1 MHGTGRKSGMAFCLS
16 GLLLMAGSASAQTT
30 APLAA
35 LEVALP
41 QLQPPDLSVMTYNVK
56 GLPWPIARGRPQA
69 LTTIAERLADMR
81 EGGVQPAVV
90 VLQEAFVSR
99 AKRIGDEAGY
109 RYKATGAGIPGASRP
124 SSRRF
129 PLRRLNREP
138 QLDSGLLV
146 LSDYPIVD
154 VRSAAFPSNA
164 CAGLDCFAAKGV
176 VLVTVE
182 IPGKGKVQ
190 VATTHLN
197 SRGASMAPS
206 KETVRAYREQVA
218 FLCEF
223 LGKERDSSI
232 PLVLAGDF
240 NLGNTAERLEIL
252 PPALEDLNGG
262 AAPDEPFRNFVQATD
277 LEISRSDDA
286 RWVVERARDMQY
298 VLPGGGRTL
307 SALSAR
313 IPFGSKTPGGPLSDH
328 FGYTIEYR
336 LTEAGSQF
344 APRHAQRPVLAERS
358 GGTGADVR
366 LPGSGEAVSAQ

>member
-1 MHGTGRKSGMAFCLS
+1 MTGA
-16 GLLLMAGSASAQTT
+16 LLMAGSAAAQTT

-41 QLQPPDLSVMTYNVK
+41 QLESPDLSVMTYNVK
-56 GLPWPIARGRPQA
+56 GLPWPIARGRPEA
-69 LTTIAERLADMR
+69 LANIAAHLADMR

-99 AKRIGDEAGY
+99 AKAIGDKAGY
-109 RYKATGAGIPGASRP
+109 RYQATGAGIPRASEP

-129 PLRRLNREP
+129 PLRRLNRGP

-154 VRSAAFPSNA
+154 IKAAAFPESA

-176 VLVTVE
+176 VLVTLE
-182 IPGKGKVQ
+182 MPGKGRVQ

-197 SRGASMAPS
+197 SRGASMAPTRES
-206 KETVRAYREQVA
+206 ARAYREQVD

-223 LGKERDSSI
+223 LGSERDASI

-240 NLGNTAERLEIL
+240 NLGDTEERLAIL
-252 PPALEDLNGG
+252 PPALEHLNGG
-262 AAPDEPFRNFVQATD
+262 TAPDEPFRNFVQATD
-277 LEISRSDDA
+277 TEISRSDDA

-298 VLPGGGRTL
+298 ILPGGGRTL
-307 SALSAR
+307 SAISAR
-313 IPFGSKTPGGPLSDH
+313 IPFGSKTPGGALSDH
-328 FGYTIEYR
+328 FGYTVEYR
-336 LTEAGSQF
+336 L
-344 APRHAQRPVLAERS
+344 APSNTRLASRDARHAVLAEKTAGS
-358 GGTGADVR
+358 GGDTR
-366 LPGSGEAVSAQ
+366 LHGSAETVSAR